1 MTLVKAFGILVEAQG
16 EGVED
21 RRNPTPAGQKR
32 PDLGAPVIA
41 DIADI
46 ADIGKKALNSTPEF
60 RGVVATSGA
69 YLLSAVSSLSETA
82 YFPPSSTVSA
92 WP

>member
-1 MTLVKAFGILVEAQG
+1 
-16 EGVED
+16 VED

-46 ADIGKKALNSTPEF
+46 GKGRTPETHAIM
-60 RGVVATSGA
+60 G
-69 YLLSAVSSLSETA
+69 LLLPIRAKKPDPGIELGCFKLNPLES
-82 YFPPSSTVSA
+82 
-92 WP
+92 